1 MSVPAKCAL
10 ASLALLVTWP
20 ASSQA
25 HDIYTGVKD
34 RYGVSCCDERDCKPA
49 PYRMTPAGVE
59 MLVDG
64 RWMVVPDDTIQY
76 RVLAGDTGETGGGHW
91 CGWSTSHGTRT
102 LCTILPPNSAGL
114 SPRGRP

>member
-34 RYGVSCCDERDCKPA
+34 RNGVSCCDERDCKPA

-76 RVLAGDTGETGGGHW
+76 HVLLGDAGDTAGGHW
-91 CGWSTSHGTRT
+91 CGFYLGPQIVTHYA
-102 LCTILPPNSAGL
+102 ILPPRSSAFH
-114 SPRGRP
+114 RQ